1 MSNQLTLILCVL
13 ETVFAKY
20 LYSFLGRHFY
30 APRLFYDYHQT
41 EKAEITSKN
50 QIQKV
55 FVVLDEKDKKTNE
68 FIRNLFRIDCLE
80 SNKIEVRQKE
90 LNDLL
95 TQMKLSGYF
104 RSVSIKSKI
113 TNKQQT
119 ITIKCRSMSP
129 LKSITIIGNESIMI
143 PQKLI
148 LDLFRKQVDKPQNFR
163 LINEALKGIYSWY
176 YNKGYQWVNITVKQN
191 DKNSIGLQITEGVID
206 SIQFKVINYDNESI
220 TNKNFYL
227 MQEIRN
233 FLDIKEGDKLNYNE
247 IEARLEELKQKKI
260 FASCDYA
267 VMESKNKPTQLDLLI
282 SVYELPDKTT
292 LMFGQNNNFRPG
304 VVEIIES
311 RIFNSINSLFKEN
324 NYRLGQTISGR
335 TRQAANIKD
344 VSGLPSYSYNNQ
356 EIMNEIVTKQKIFFL
371 SDLHEWYANP
381 VHFINSSNISID
393 HSIQNMN
400 KQGEF
405 LKVRFRVPS
414 MYKNFML
421 AYCKPWLAFCKQQT
435 NLVKIKMLQKS
446 FYSDKKRMTEWFNQI
461 FNHKFIFLDSL
472 SVVKAFKTKLKTQ
485 LGKNWRLKQA
495 FELEFVEQKRT
506 SIRKRHEFLFNGT
519 IDNLTQSKISP
530 NVFIYSSPQIVNYTH
545 CNFVSVDTKL
555 NYKFNHNYDIDWSK
569 TGHNFVFLSRYS
581 FPFNGNL
588 ESTQASYYKK
598 FSQRSV
604 LKCTSYKHFDI
615 SKKQKTLGKHFVFL
629 DLEVGNLA
637 GSSTFFP
644 WEEKFEIKFPDYILQ
659 DKKVLPNF
667 PKLFYKA
674 RCEYHLGS
682 PENHSLFFFYNYICA
697 SERKIFYRNSE
708 VASRMSRN
716 ANSQYKSAKIYFGIG
731 YQIKTSIRRLPPIRI
746 ECNICK
752 QSETRVCLK
761 IVEVLSSTA
770 VHKKS

>member
-1 MSNQLTLILCVL
+1 MSNRSTLIFFVL
-13 ETVFAKY
+13 ETMFAQHTY
-20 LYSFLGRHFY
+20 NFLGRHFN
-30 APRLFYDYHQT
+30 APRLFYDYYQT
-41 EKAEITSKN
+41 QKAEVTNKN

-55 FVVLDEKDKKTNE
+55 FVVLDEKDRETDQ
-68 FIRNLFRIDCLE
+68 FIRDLFQIDNLE
-80 SNKIEVRQKE
+80 SSKIKVRQQE
-90 LNDLL
+90 INDLL
-95 TQMKLSGYF
+95 AQMKLSGYF

-113 TNKQQT
+113 SNKQQT

-129 LKSITIIGNESIMI
+129 LKSITILGNKSIMI

-148 LDLFRKQVDKPQNFR
+148 LDLFRKQIDRPQNFR

-176 YNKGYQWVNITVKQN
+176 YNKGYQWVNITVKQ
-191 DKNSIGLQITEGVID
+191 DDETSIGLQIAEGIID
-206 SIQFKVINYDNESI
+206 SIRFKVINYDNESV
-220 TNKNFYL
+220 TNNSFYL
-227 MQEIRN
+227 MREVRN

-282 SVYELPDKTT
+282 SIYELADKTT
-292 LMFGQNNNFRPG
+292 LLFGQNNNFRPG

-311 RIFNSINSLFKEN
+311 RIFNSINSLFKESS
-324 NYRLGQTISGR
+324 YQLGQTISGR
-335 TRQAANIKD
+335 TRQATRMKK
-344 VSGLPSYSYNNQ
+344 VSSIPIYGYNDQ
-356 EIMNEIVTKQKIFFL
+356 EIMNEILTNQKIFVL
-371 SDLHEWYANP
+371 GDLHEWYANP
-381 VHFINSSNISID
+381 VHFINSSNLSID

-400 KQGEF
+400 QQGEF

-414 MYKNFML
+414 MYKHFML
-421 AYCKPWLAFCKQQT
+421 AYCKPWLTFYRQQT

-472 SVVKAFKTKLKTQ
+472 SVVKAVKAKLKTQ
-485 LGKNWRLKQA
+485 LGKDWRLKQT
-495 FELEFVEQKRT
+495 FELEFVKQKRT
-506 SIRKRHEFLFNGT
+506 SIRKRHEFLFNRT
-519 IDNLTQSKISP
+519 IDSLIQSEINP
-530 NVFIYSSPQIVNYTH
+530 NIFVYSNPQIVNYTH
-545 CNFVSVDTKL
+545 CNFLSVDTKL
-555 NYKFNHNYDIDWSK
+555 KYKFNHEYDIDWSK
-569 TGHNFVFLSRYS
+569 TGSNFVFLSRYS

-588 ESTQASYYKK
+588 ERTQTSYYKK

-604 LKCTSYKHFDI
+604 LKYTAYKHFNVLE
-615 SKKQKTLGKHFVFL
+615 KQKTLGKHFIFL

-644 WEEKFEIKFPDYILQ
+644 WMEKFEIKFPDYILQ
-659 DKKVLPNF
+659 DKKALPNF

-682 PENHSLFFFYNYICA
+682 PEKHSLFFFHNYIFA

-708 VASRMSRN
+708 VASMVSRN
-716 ANSQYKSAKIYFGIG
+716 TNSHYKSARIYFGIG
-731 YQIKTSIRRLPPIRI
+731 YQIKTSIRRLPPIRV
-746 ECNICK
+746 ECHVCK
-752 QSETRVCLK
+752 QSETRVCFK